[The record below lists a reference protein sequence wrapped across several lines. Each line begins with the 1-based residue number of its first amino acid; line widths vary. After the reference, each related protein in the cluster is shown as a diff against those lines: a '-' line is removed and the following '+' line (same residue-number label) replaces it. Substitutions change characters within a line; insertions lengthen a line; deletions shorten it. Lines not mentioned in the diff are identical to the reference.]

1 MTVVRQ
7 VAVVVSVGDRNVVA
21 RSRSS
26 DIAIVGRVI
35 PGLTGPAGGGSGW
48 SPGGNSAAPGDVLGT
63 TNAEDLRII
72 AGGVEKIVVDSA
84 ATNVVIGDQVIA
96 TPAAHRQLF
105 IGEAHP
111 EFGLDG
117 ILFLAGDIVG
127 GTAPAAFMF
136 GGPNGTGAGF
146 ELQAI
151 HLDGQRAGSLNI
163 SSSDNGGAATVRAKT
178 ASTTATIR
186 ADANQTTGLTSLAAE
201 AVGATASALYRADVD
216 DTALSASH
224 QMTVDAGP
232 NSGAM
237 GVSVD
242 NAVTPFGQINAAA
255 TIQDGDALVTTRLA
269 GATQPTEATV
279 GVNVLRQDS
288 VAGTQRFAELAAV
301 QETASD
307 FVRVRLTA
315 STENDSADV
324 QVTPLGLRH
333 SALDTAGQA
342 IGPMGGRQNIFV
354 PAFDAGTTGAE
365 SGTYLRTAM
374 LQIGIN
380 VGASQLEIISTD
392 HSGGNPVL
400 VAAMGVAL
408 NPATGNYEL
417 VP

>member
-105 IGEAHP
+105 VGEAHP

-136 GGPNGTGAGF
+136 GGPSGTGAGF

-186 ADANQTTGLTSLAAE
+186 ADANQA
-201 AVGATASALYRADVD
+201 ADV
-216 DTALSASH
+216 
-224 QMTVDAGP
+224 
-232 NSGAM
+232 
-237 GVSVD
+237 VS
-242 NAVTPFGQINAAA
+242 
-255 TIQDGDALVTTRLA
+255 
-269 GATQPTEATV
+269 
-279 GVNVLRQDS
+279 
-288 VAGTQRFAELAAV
+288 
-301 QETASD
+301 
-307 FVRVRLTA
+307 VRLTA

-342 IGPMGGRQNIFV
+342 IGPLGGRQNIFV

-380 VGASQLEIISTD
+380 VGASQLEIVSTD

-417 VP
+417 AP